1 MLGQEKKRSVRN
13 TSLILDIVHIVVGII
28 IAVFA
33 IVAFLNPEAH
43 MILFSVIFLLAGILN
58 LLNGVEKIKTG
69 RGQKKQKISG
79 GLLLVIGA
87 ALLLLCLISAI
98 TICRG

>member
-33 IVAFLNPEAH
+33 IIAFLNPEDH

-79 GLLLVIGA
+79 ALLLVIGA

-98 TICRG
+98 TIWRG